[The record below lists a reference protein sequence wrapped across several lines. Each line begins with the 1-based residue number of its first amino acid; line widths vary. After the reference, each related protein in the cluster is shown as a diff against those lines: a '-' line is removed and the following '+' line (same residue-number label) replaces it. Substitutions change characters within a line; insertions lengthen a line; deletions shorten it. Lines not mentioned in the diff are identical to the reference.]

1 MAIPFRSNAI
11 SGSLTHLVDGTSY
24 LVEGANITITSQSN
38 GQVSIASSGGGGGSV
53 AGSDRQIQF
62 NDGGA
67 FGASANLVFDSN
79 NSLGVTGSAKF
90 SFDADSFATITV
102 DDGGGTVIAT
112 SEAGNLVLNSED
124 IALVADGGQVFFQN
138 PSGSNRFIVDV
149 LASTTFLT
157 NIQDADLVFRV
168 GTAQSEVFR
177 IDQSEDS
184 VLMATDSKIQF
195 RDTTTSISSP
205 HTNALK
211 VVAQT
216 VALTGSLH
224 VSSSAEGEGNGLL
237 KVDHENA
244 SNILFVSG
252 SGRVGIGTNDPLAD
266 LDVKDDTDATAR
278 IGRANIGAV
287 TSGVSDYAYF
297 SHRDKASVN
306 DYALQQR
313 SDGTTILNTP
323 NGGNLSLRVG
333 NTSTALVVAGASN
346 NNIGINMGTPLARLH
361 VSASTVEKDIFR
373 VDGDQESQH
382 FALFVSGT
390 GNVGVG
396 TGLPT
401 HTLHVSSSVPGADT
415 DLFIIQGANNNDP
428 AFEVKD
434 ISGLN
439 YVGINTPAGTY
450 PLSVNLGGGNAR
462 FVNGNILF
470 SQNALGLRL
479 GTIGS
484 ANSTFQSITAI
495 SSSVKTDSGILIQ
508 AGKSGAD
515 EGHGVIVSGS
525 SESRTFRIKSHA
537 TDNIMFADGDGLVM
551 FNSGTNSPAATSPDE
566 QNYPDINFF
575 VSGSAGSKNSST
587 KGTALFGGDLVVSG
601 TLHGGSPLKIGS
613 IPKYTVESIDL
624 GGSAVSSATITPTTP
639 VIFLDADS
647 IGQSGGSF
655 TITLATSGYTDGE
668 TVKFVVTTDVNE
680 NIVFDTSVLSDAF
693 KAFGIPSTA
702 LAQTK
707 AASFELIYVASASK
721 WAVLNSNGLASF

>member
-38 GQVSIASSGGGGGSV
+38 GQVSIASSGGGGSV

-168 GTAQSEVFR
+168 GTTQSEVFR

-195 RDTTTSISSP
+195 RDTATSIGS
-205 HTNALK
+205 TAANTLQ
-211 VVAQT
+211 VVAPNFG
-216 VALTGSLH
+216 LTGSFH
-224 VSSSAEGEGNGLL
+224 ISSSVESDANPLL
-237 KVDHENA
+237 RVDHENA
-244 SNILFVSG
+244 SNILFVTG
-252 SGRVGIGTNDPLAD
+252 SGRVGIGTNDPLTD

-434 ISGLN
+434 VSGLN

-470 SQNALGLRL
+470 SQNNLGLRL

-566 QNYPDINFF
+566 QEYADINFF
-575 VSGSAGSKNSST
+575 VSGSVGSKGSGGSSAV

-601 TLHGGSPLKIGS
+601 TLHGGSPLKIGD
-613 IPKYTVESIDL
+613 ITQFTVQNVDL
-624 GGSAVSSATITPTTP
+624 GTGTTSTITPAAP
-639 VIFLDADS
+639 LIFLDADS
-647 IGQSGGSF
+647 VGESGGF
-655 TITLATSGYTDGE
+655 HGITMSTSGATIGD
-668 TVKFVVTTDVNE
+668 VVRFVVTTDIANPL
-680 NIVFDTSVLSDAF
+680 VFTTGILSDA
-693 KAFGIPSTA
+693 
-702 LAQTK
+702 TK
-707 AASFELIYVASASK
+707 IFNIQPAASGGGKGASFTLVYAGSS
-721 WAVLNSNGLASF
+721 WAVLGDNGLTSF